1 MQVLLS
7 QIIMLTNTEGYIGS
21 EAGFICTQAQQ
32 AVQEMH
38 NKKENLDLSYNCSIK
53 FHFNV
58 AFWHFICISSFFFFS
73 KTPNMHRIKT
83 LQ

>member
-1 MQVLLS
+1 
-7 QIIMLTNTEGYIGS
+7 MLTITEGYIRN

-38 NKKENLDLSYNCSIK
+38 SKKENIDLSYNWSIK

-58 AFWHFICISSFFFFS
+58 AF
-73 KTPNMHRIKT
+73 
-83 LQ
+83 